1 LRGKMEKARFGTD
14 MVVLNG
20 RIVTMDKQMSVVEA
34 IAISGGR
41 ISALGSIEDIKPL
54 MGPNTRVVNLERKT
68 ALPGFID
75 AHYHLQLASC
85 TLGLMAQCHTPP
97 NKTIDDV
104 ILRLQEWEP
113 KVSSG
118 RWVIGQ
124 GCLLQER
131 KMKDLRFPTRYDL
144 DRVSRDRPVAL
155 RFGMHVTILNSKAL
169 EILCIN
175 KDTALPK
182 GSAFDIDPSNGE
194 PTGVTRDFWNYIP
207 FPDPDEEQVTQA
219 IEDNIRKF
227 CLPNGITSVHDLPET
242 TLALKIYQKLLAK
255 GNLPIRIRFYY
266 EIPNMIKMDELIASG
281 LGQGFGNDFL
291 RLGGI
296 KIFVDGGI
304 TSAGACFHEA
314 YDFNKNH
321 YGNLA
326 LDQEELNRYVLE
338 ANEAGLQVLIHAV
351 GDRAMDIALD
361 AVEKA
366 QEACYRPDHR
376 HRIEHMGNVYPQMHR
391 FKRTKQ
397 LGVLP
402 VPNMGFINSW
412 GDQVEYLLGKERARS
427 GFWCKTLIDEG
438 FPIPGSSDAT
448 GTHPENTNPFF
459 CISCAINR
467 KTFSGK
473 VISPEEKI
481 SMAEAIKMYTNYSAY
496 AGFEENQKGS
506 LELGKLGDLIV
517 ISRDPWDVPD
527 SEIADIKVICTIV
540 GGRVVYNPS
549 GL

>member
-1 LRGKMEKARFGTD
+1 
-14 MVVLNG
+14 
-20 RIVTMDKQMSVVEA
+20 
-34 IAISGGR
+34 
-41 ISALGSIEDIKPL
+41 
-54 MGPNTRVVNLERKT
+54 
-68 ALPGFID
+68 LPGFID
-75 AHYHLQLASC
+75 AHHHLQLASC

-97 NKTIDDV
+97 NKTIDDI
-104 ILRLQEWEP
+104 ILRIQEWEP
-113 KVSSG
+113 KVPLG
-118 RWVIGQ
+118 KWVIGQ
-124 GCLLQER
+124 GSLLQEQ
-131 KMKDLRFPTRYDL
+131 KLKDQRFPNRYDL

-155 RFGMHVTILNSKAL
+155 RFGMHVTILNSKAI
-169 EILCIN
+169 EILGI
-175 KDTALPK
+175 KRDAIPPK

-207 FPDPDEEQVTQA
+207 FPNPDEEQVTQA
-219 IEDNIRKF
+219 IENNIRNF
-227 CLPNGITSVHDLPET
+227 CLPNGITSIHDLPET

-255 GNLPIRIRFYY
+255 GDLPIRIRFYY
-266 EIPNMIKMDELIASG
+266 EVPSMIKMDQLVASG
-281 LGQGFGNDFL
+281 LSKGFGNDFL
-291 RLGGI
+291 RLGGA

-314 YDFNKNH
+314 YDFKKDH

-326 LDQEELNRYVLE
+326 LDQEELNRYLTQS
-338 ANEAGLQVLIHAV
+338 NEAGLQVLMHAA
-351 GDRAMDIALD
+351 GDRAMDIALV

-366 QEACYRPDHR
+366 QEACYRSDHR
-376 HRIEHMGNVYPQMHR
+376 HRIEHMGNVYPQMQR
-391 FKRTKQ
+391 FKRAKQ

-438 FPIPGSSDAT
+438 FPIAGSSDAT
-448 GTHPENTNPFF
+448 GSHPENTNPFF

-473 VISPEEKI
+473 LISPEEKI
-481 SMAEAIKMYTNYSAY
+481 SMTEAIKMYTNYSAY
-496 AGFEENQKGS
+496 AGFEENEKGS

-517 ISRDPWDVPD
+517 VSRNPREVPD
-527 SEIADIKVICTIV
+527 SEIAGIKVICTIV
-540 GGRVVYNPS
+540 GGKITYNPF

>member
-1 LRGKMEKARFGTD
+1 MEKARFRTD

-34 IAISGGR
+34 IAISGAR
-41 ISALGSIEDIKPL
+41 ILALGPIEDIKRFIEPS
-54 MGPNTRVVNLERKT
+54 TRVVDLGGKT
-68 ALPGFID
+68 VLPGFID

-85 TLGLMAQCHTPP
+85 TLSLMAQCHTPP

-113 KVSSG
+113 KVPLG
-118 RWVIGQ
+118 KWVVGQ
-124 GCLLQER
+124 GSLLQER
-131 KMKDLRFPTRYDL
+131 KLKEQRFPTRYDL

-169 EILCIN
+169 EILGI
-175 KDTALPK
+175 KRDTIPPR

-194 PTGVTRDFWNYIP
+194 PTGVARDFWNYIP
-207 FPDPDEEQVTQA
+207 FPNPDEEQVTQA
-219 IEDNIRKF
+219 IKENIRNF
-227 CLPNGITSVHDLPET
+227 CLPNGITSIHDLPET
-242 TLALKIYQKLLAK
+242 TLALRIYQKLLAK
-255 GNLPIRIRFYY
+255 ENLPIRIRFYY
-266 EIPNMIKMDELIASG
+266 EVPNMIRMDHVVSSG

-291 RLGGI
+291 RQGGI

-304 TSAGACFHEA
+304 TSAGACFHDA
-314 YDFNKNH
+314 YDFNNNH

-326 LDQEELNRYVLE
+326 MDQEELNRYVLQ
-338 ANEAGLQVLIHAV
+338 ANEVGLQVLMHAA
-351 GDRAMDIALD
+351 GDRAIDIALE

-376 HRIEHMGNVYPQMHR
+376 YRIEHMGNVHPQMHR
-391 FKRTKQ
+391 FKRAKR

-473 VISPEEKI
+473 TISPEERI
-481 SMAEAIKMYTNYSAY
+481 SMTEAVKMYTNYSAY
-496 AGFEENQKGS
+496 AGFEENKKGS
-506 LELGKLGDLIV
+506 LEVGKLGDLIV
-517 ISRDPWDVPD
+517 VSENPWEVSD
-527 SEIADIKVICTIV
+527 SEIVNIKVVCTIL
-540 GGRVVYNPS
+540 GGEIVYNPA
-549 GL
+549 GF

>member
-1 LRGKMEKARFGTD
+1 MEKACFGTD
-14 MVVLNG
+14 TVVLNG
-20 RIVTMDKQMSVVEA
+20 RIVTMDKRLSVVEA
-34 IAISGGR
+34 IAISGAR
-41 ISALGSIEDIKPL
+41 ISALGSIEDIKSL
-54 MGPNTRVVNLERKT
+54 TGPNTRVVDLEGKT
-68 ALPGFID
+68 VLPGFID

-113 KVSSG
+113 NVPLGK
-118 RWVIGQ
+118 WVVGQ

-131 KMKDLRFPTRYDL
+131 KLKDQRFPNRYDL

-155 RFGMHVTILNSKAL
+155 RFGMHVTILNNKAL
-169 EILCIN
+169 EILGI
-175 KDTALPK
+175 KKGITPPK
-182 GSAFDIDPSNGE
+182 GSAFDINPSNGE
-194 PTGVTRDFWNYIP
+194 PTGVTRDFWNYIM
-207 FPDPDEEQVTQA
+207 FPNPDREQVSQA
-219 IEDNIRKF
+219 IENHIRNY
-227 CLPNGITSVHDLPET
+227 CLANGITSIHDLPET
-242 TLALKIYQKLLAK
+242 TLALRIYQELLTK
-255 GNLPIRIRFYY
+255 RNLPIRIRFYY
-266 EIPNMIKMDELIASG
+266 EVPNMISMDQVVASG
-281 LGQGFGNDFL
+281 LGKGFGNDFL
-291 RLGGI
+291 RQGGI

-326 LDQEELNRYVLE
+326 MDQEELNRYVLQ
-338 ANEAGLQVLIHAV
+338 ANEVGLQVLMHAA
-351 GDRAMDIALD
+351 GDRAMDMALE
-361 AVEKA
+361 AVEKT
-366 QEACYRPDHR
+366 QETYPKPDHR
-376 HRIEHMGNVYPQMHR
+376 HRIEHMGNVHPQMHR
-391 FKRTKQ
+391 FKRTKR

-459 CISCAINR
+459 CISCAVNR

-473 VISPEEKI
+473 TISPEERI
-481 SMAEAIKMYTNYSAY
+481 SMTEAVKMYTNYSAY
-496 AGFEENQKGS
+496 AGFEENEKGS
-506 LELGKLGDLIV
+506 LEVGKLGDLIV
-517 ISRDPWDVPD
+517 VSENPWEVSD

-540 GGRVVYNPS
+540 GGKVIYNPS

>member
-1 LRGKMEKARFGTD
+1 MEKARFRTD

-34 IAISGGR
+34 IAISGAR
-41 ISALGSIEDIKPL
+41 ILALGPIEDIKRFIEPS
-54 MGPNTRVVNLERKT
+54 TRVVDLGGKT
-68 ALPGFID
+68 VLPGFID

-85 TLGLMAQCHTPP
+85 TLSLMAQCHTPP

-113 KVSSG
+113 KVPLG
-118 RWVIGQ
+118 KWVVGQ
-124 GCLLQER
+124 GSLLQER
-131 KMKDLRFPTRYDL
+131 KLKEQRFPTRYDL

-169 EILCIN
+169 EILGI
-175 KDTALPK
+175 KRDTIPPR
-182 GSAFDIDPSNGE
+182 GSALDIDPSNGE
-194 PTGVTRDFWNYIP
+194 PTGVARDFWNYIP
-207 FPDPDEEQVTQA
+207 FPNPDEEQVTQA
-219 IEDNIRKF
+219 IKENIRNF
-227 CLPNGITSVHDLPET
+227 CLPNGITSIHDLPET
-242 TLALKIYQKLLAK
+242 TLALRIYQKLLAK
-255 GNLPIRIRFYY
+255 ENLPIRIRFYY
-266 EIPNMIKMDELIASG
+266 EVPNMIRMDHVVSSG

-291 RLGGI
+291 RQGGI

-304 TSAGACFHEA
+304 TSAGACFHDA
-314 YDFNKNH
+314 YDFNNNH

-326 LDQEELNRYVLE
+326 MDQEELNRYVLQ
-338 ANEAGLQVLIHAV
+338 ANEVGLQVLMHAA
-351 GDRAMDIALD
+351 GDRAIDIALE

-376 HRIEHMGNVYPQMHR
+376 YRIEHMGNVHPQMHR
-391 FKRTKQ
+391 FKRAKR

-473 VISPEEKI
+473 TISPEERI
-481 SMAEAIKMYTNYSAY
+481 SMTEAVKMYTNYSAY
-496 AGFEENQKGS
+496 AGFEENKKGS
-506 LELGKLGDLIV
+506 LEVGKLGDLIV
-517 ISRDPWDVPD
+517 VSENPWEVSD
-527 SEIADIKVICTIV
+527 SEIVNIKVVCTIL
-540 GGRVVYNPS
+540 GGEIVYNPA
-549 GL
+549 GF